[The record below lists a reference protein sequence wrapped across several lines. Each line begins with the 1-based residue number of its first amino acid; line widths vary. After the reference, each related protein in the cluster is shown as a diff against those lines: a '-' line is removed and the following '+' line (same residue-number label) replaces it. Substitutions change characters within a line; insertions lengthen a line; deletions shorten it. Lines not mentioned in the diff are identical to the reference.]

1 MNTDFIDSIIDN
13 GIEKMDKNFDREYRK
28 MELSYELLRYQLDNN
43 YNMMSSI
50 LEIFGDD
57 KFVKK

>member
-1 MNTDFIDSIIDN
+1 
-13 GIEKMDKNFDREYRK
+13 MDKNFDREYRR

-50 LEIFGDD
+50 LEIFGNDA
-57 KFVKK
+57 FVKK

>member
-1 MNTDFIDSIIDN
+1 MNTDFIGSIIDN
-13 GIEKMDKNFDREYRK
+13 GIEKMDKNFDRQYRK
-28 MELSYELLRYQLDNN
+28 MELSYELLRYQLENN

-50 LEIFGDD
+50 LEIFGND